1 MYVTVYILKI
11 INHLFFKLTKQEF
24 REFEMTFST
33 FNQDHVMED
42 HADGWHVT
50 KNTHVKE
57 DHVEGQHVIWNF
69 SSEDYVNGRHV
80 TKSITAEDHG
90 DRHHVTDI
98 TVA

>member
-42 HADGWHVT
+42 HADG
-50 KNTHVKE
+50 
-57 DHVEGQHVIWNF
+57 
-69 SSEDYVNGRHV
+69 
-80 TKSITAEDHG
+80 
-90 DRHHVTDI
+90 
-98 TVA
+98 